1 MFNEN
6 AQTPQRLYTV
16 PAASGTYD
24 AFISAGDGTAHRTAN
39 TVGYCYGAA
48 LSSFDPLQRLPT
60 SNIPAPPARAT
71 TAEAPSSSLGAEAVV
86 SRSNHRAVDT
96 SVKDREAGRLLGFG
110 TVTNVV
116 EQRRCT
122 ATTTVSLAGSGFI
135 TVTVSCSRPNPV
147 FHSSTASI
155 AVSSVTIGA
164 HPVQVDYGNVKVV
177 GE

>member
-1 MFNEN
+1 MKPE
-6 AQTPQRLYTV
+6 
-16 PAASGTYD
+16 
-24 AFISAGDGTAHRTAN
+24 GDGTAHRTAN

-71 TAEAPSSSLGAEAVV
+71 TAEAPSSSLAGSGSASRPGQCEGERYGAEAVV

-122 ATTTVSLAGSGFI
+122 ATTTVSLAGSASI

-147 FHSSTASI
+147 RISI
-155 AVSSVTIGA
+155 VTTKCRLIWKMCYPSHFLGA
-164 HPVQVDYGNVKVV
+164 TKC
-177 GE
+177 